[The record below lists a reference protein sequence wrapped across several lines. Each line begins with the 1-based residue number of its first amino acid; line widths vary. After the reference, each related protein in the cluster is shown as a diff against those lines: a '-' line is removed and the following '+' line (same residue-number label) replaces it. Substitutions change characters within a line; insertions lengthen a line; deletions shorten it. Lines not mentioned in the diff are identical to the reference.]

1 MVALY
6 KVLHET
12 VITCLDLRG
21 GVCAE
26 NSHFEKKK
34 QFKQIFY
41 KGNVGEMQKQFL
53 LSHLALMISVENV
66 SRAVSGTV
74 EEAIRRPLL
83 LEY

>member
-1 MVALY
+1 M
-6 KVLHET
+6 KQSLHSSTLEVVCVQKT
-12 VITCLDLRG
+12 VIL
-21 GVCAE
+21 
-26 NSHFEKKK
+26 KKK
-34 QFKQIFY
+34 NQFKQIFY

-53 LSHLALMISVENV
+53 LSHLAVMISVENV

>member
-1 MVALY
+1 M
-6 KVLHET
+6 KQSLHSSTLEVVCVQKT
-12 VITCLDLRG
+12 VILK
-21 GVCAE
+21 
-26 NSHFEKKK
+26 KKK

-53 LSHLALMISVENV
+53 LSHLAVMISVENV